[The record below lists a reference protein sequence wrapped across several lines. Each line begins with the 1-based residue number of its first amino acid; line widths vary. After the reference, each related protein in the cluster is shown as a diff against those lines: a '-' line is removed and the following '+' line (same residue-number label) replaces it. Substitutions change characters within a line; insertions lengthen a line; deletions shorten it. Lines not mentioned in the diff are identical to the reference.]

1 MEQRLKNIKIENRNY
16 EKNNLMIYNLETANI
31 FFETYKLFI
40 QDKKLTAEEA
50 NDLHF
55 SIIDDESKD
64 SWFKLYLK
72 GYLVKEMIQIYPK
85 ILDFLI
91 FFISFCFLS
100 FYLIIALLISNDILI
115 NNFYFFIS
123 FCLFLF
129 LTLKTHIF
137 IRDFKFYNGYFVNIK
152 DPNNYIQ
159 SYDSKFKNNVIKIM
173 LFKIEDHNELLRVL
187 YHEYKHYHE
196 SLNNLEVSEENSDN
210 YAYKMIEKYHSN

>member
-1 MEQRLKNIKIENRNY
+1 
-16 EKNNLMIYNLETANI
+16 MIYNLETANI
-31 FFETYKLFI
+31 FSETYKFFI

-159 SYDSKFKNNVIKIM
+159 SYDSKFKTNVIKIM

-187 YHEYKHYHE
+187 YHEYHHYYE
-196 SLNNLEVSEENSDN
+196 SLNNLEVSEENCDN
-210 YAYKMIEKYHSN
+210 YAYKMIDKYHSN

>member
-129 LTLKTHIF
+129 LTLKT
-137 IRDFKFYNGYFVNIK
+137 
-152 DPNNYIQ
+152 
-159 SYDSKFKNNVIKIM
+159 NVIKIM

-196 SLNNLEVSEENSDN
+196 SLNNLEVSEENCDN